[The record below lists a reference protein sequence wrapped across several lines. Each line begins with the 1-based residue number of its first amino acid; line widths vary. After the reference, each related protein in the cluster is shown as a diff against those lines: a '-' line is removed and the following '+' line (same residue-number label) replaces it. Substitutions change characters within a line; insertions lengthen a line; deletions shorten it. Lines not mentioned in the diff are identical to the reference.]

1 MQPGE
6 LKDKL
11 FIINEED
18 GGLSDE
24 HITSLRRYKKKK
36 TSRIADI
43 QSKRVATGGERKKTA
58 VLSREAELPHR
69 ESRVWMKHD
78 WDEAL
83 SGSLQLASIF
93 YH

>member
-24 HITSLRRYKKKK
+24 HITSLRRYEFVPKNP
-36 TSRIADI
+36 TDLHSLLAESLLTLR
-43 QSKRVATGGERKKTA
+43 GE
-58 VLSREAELPHR
+58 
-69 ESRVWMKHD
+69 
-78 WDEAL
+78 
-83 SGSLQLASIF
+83 
-93 YH
+93 